1 MSSLSMNSQLQATIY
16 DAGSLCLAAVP
27 ELTRIAI
34 STPNLHYLPTTQL
47 LKAVGVA
54 SKDTT

>member
-1 MSSLSMNSQLQATIY
+1 VYSQLQATIY